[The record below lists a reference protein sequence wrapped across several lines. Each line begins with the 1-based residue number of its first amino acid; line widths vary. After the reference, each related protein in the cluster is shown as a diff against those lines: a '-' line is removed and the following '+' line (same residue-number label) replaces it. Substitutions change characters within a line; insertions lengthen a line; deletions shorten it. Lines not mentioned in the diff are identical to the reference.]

1 MLLETANLRLAT
13 QYRVATLTIDAA
25 ELSRQVWLDLDSA
38 LKIVERLPGLDVL
51 VLRAAAC
58 GLADAS
64 PHVVMGQRMTDR
76 LAALDPATVAFL
88 DGPWLG
94 APMEL
99 ALACDYRVA
108 VGGPKTRLGF
118 PGLRAGVRPHC
129 GGTVRLPRLIGLR
142 RALDLFLTGRKL
154 SAA

>member
-25 ELSRQVWLDLDSA
+25 ELSRQVWLDLDRA
-38 LKIVERLPGLDVL
+38 LDVVERLSGLDVL

-64 PHVVMGQRMTDR
+64 PHVVMGQRVTNR
-76 LAALDPATVAFL
+76 LAALDPATVAFV

-118 PGLRAGVRPHC
+118 
-129 GGTVRLPRLIGLR
+129 
-142 RALDLFLTGRKL
+142 
-154 SAA
+154 